1 MTREPIDP
9 PEPEPAD
16 GATRPTGAGAGS
28 VPKRPR
34 PRGEEPEAP
43 ALPEDGEG
51 AQDPT
56 ARDEDAGPDVP
67 APPFEELLAAMRW
80 AFAKEAIP
88 PEVVER
94 FALHAQRMLE
104 RNRQVNLTAILDPRE
119 VAAKHFLDS
128 WRVTQ
133 LLPLLGRRVVD
144 MGSGPG
150 FPGLPIA
157 LMEPTASLVLVDS
170 HGKKAAFLTELV
182 GELGSP
188 NVEVHAG
195 RVEDYLATH
204 RVDTVLVRAVSSVR
218 ENIRTLRKVRQSL
231 RDLVMLKGPSWSREV
246 RAAEREAER
255 LGFVLDTVWEHEL
268 PEGMGGRAILVYRAP
283 GGAGR

>member
-1 MTREPIDP
+1 MSEEPIDP

-16 GATRPTGAGAGS
+16 ERTRAEAGAGGGAGDD
-28 VPKRPR
+28 P
-34 PRGEEPEAP
+34 P
-43 ALPEDGEG
+43 AQADEG
-51 AQDPT
+51 AAEQGDGD
-56 ARDEDAGPDVP
+56 AQRDEDAGPDVP
-67 APPFEELLAAMRW
+67 APPFEQLLAAMRW

-104 RNRQVNLTAILDPRE
+104 RNRLVNLTAILDPRE

-144 MGSGPG
+144 MGSGAG

-170 HGKKAAFLTELV
+170 HGKKAAFLDELV
-182 GELGSP
+182 RELAAP
-188 NVEVHAG
+188 NVEVHSG
-195 RVEDYLATH
+195 RVEDYLATN

-218 ENIRTLRKVRQSL
+218 ENIRVLRKVRQSL
-231 RDLVMLKGPSWSREV
+231 RDMVMLKGPSWSREV

>member
-16 GATRPTGAGAGS
+16 GSSRPAGAGAPRRTARSTREEGAGS
-28 VPKRPR
+28 E
-34 PRGEEPEAP
+34 EEPALEP
-43 ALPEDGEG
+43 AQEDP
-51 AQDPT
+51 D

-67 APPFEELLAAMRW
+67 APPYADLLAAMRW

-170 HGKKAAFLTELV
+170 HGKKAAFLGELV
-182 GELGSP
+182 RELGAR
-188 NVEVHAG
+188 NVEVHGG
-195 RVEDYLATH
+195 RVEDYLATN

-218 ENIRTLRKVRQSL
+218 ENIRVLRKVRQSL
-231 RDLVMLKGPSWSREV
+231 KDLVMLKGPSWSREV

-268 PEGMGGRAILVYRAP
+268 PEGMGSRAILVYRAP